1 MTVGI
6 ARKLS
11 RSKPH
16 RDALLKNLACQL
28 FQHESI
34 VTTHAK
40 CKEASRVAERIITW
54 TKRALSTNNSVSQA
68 ELRSQIQSKLFL
80 AGDNKK
86 LMKRLFNEIAP
97 RYLERPG
104 GYTRVLRLEPRANDS
119 SPQSVLEL
127 VDSPVLSDSYTVN
140 RGNLKM
146 WLLVKSIIN
155 DDANQVPHN
164 PLTLQNLHKLA
175 KFKPEAQLHGEI
187 MQIKK
192 ILYKEMSMSYDEAKE
207 NEKTQS
213 LLKQAYSSS
222 LPKKQRKPSS
232 YIMVP
237 RPWRTELY
245 VYALVNI

>member
-11 RSKPH
+11 RDKPH

-28 FQHESI
+28 FQHGSI
-34 VTTHAK
+34 VSTHAK

-54 TKRALSTNNSVSQA
+54 AKRALTTRSSVSQV
-68 ELRSQIQSKLFL
+68 ELKSQIQSQLFL
-80 AGDNKK
+80 AGDNRK
-86 LMKRLFNEIAP
+86 LMGRLFHEIAP

-119 SPQSVLEL
+119 APQSILEL
-127 VDSPVLSDSYTVN
+127 VDSPVMSESHTVN

-146 WLLVKSIIN
+146 WLLVKSVIN
-155 DDANQVPHN
+155 DDANQLPHN

-175 KFKPEAQLHGEI
+175 KFKPEAQLHDEI
-187 MQIKK
+187 TLIKK
-192 ILYKEMSMSYDEAKE
+192 ILFEEMSMPYDEALEKE
-207 NEKTQS
+207 RTQA
-213 LLKQAYSSS
+213 LLKQACSIP

-232 YIMVP
+232 YVMVA
-237 RPWRTELY
+237 RP
-245 VYALVNI
+245 

>member
-11 RSKPH
+11 RDKPH

-34 VTTHAK
+34 VSTHAK

-54 TKRALSTNNSVSQA
+54 TKRALTTSSSVSQA
-68 ELRSQIQSKLFL
+68 ELRSQIQSQLFL

-97 RYLERPG
+97 RYMERPG

-119 SPQSVLEL
+119 APQSILEL
-127 VDSPVLSDSYTVN
+127 VDSPVISESHAVN

-146 WLLVKSIIN
+146 WLLVKTVIN
-155 DDANQVPHN
+155 DDANDLPHN

-187 MQIKK
+187 TLIKQI
-192 ILYKEMSMSYDEAKE
+192 LLKEMSMAYDEALE
-207 NEKTQS
+207 NEKTQA
-213 LLKQAYSSS
+213 LLKEAYSSS
-222 LPKKQRKPSS
+222 LPKKERKPSS
-232 YIMVP
+232 YVMVS
-237 RPWRTELY
+237 RP
-245 VYALVNI
+245 